1 MNTPQDPSS
10 SDVPVI
16 RRRRVVPSPDA
27 QTAAASLPERDAEPL
42 VEEDPDKKKLR
53 RNRAPTNPDFQPE
66 RIVLT
71 IKEAASAMGV
81 APSFIERA
89 VRHGTLRISRL
100 TPQIIRILP
109 EELREWALRT
119 RVDLSSENE
128 IPEDDE
134 G

>member
-1 MNTPQDPSS
+1 MNTPSNPAS
-10 SDVPVI
+10 SDVPVV
-16 RRRRVVPSPDA
+16 RRRRVVTSPDA
-27 QTAAASLPERDAEPL
+27 TAAASLPERDAEPL
-42 VEEDPDKKKLR
+42 VEEESDKKKLR

-89 VRHGTLRISRL
+89 VRLGTLRISRL

-109 EELREWALRT
+109 EELREWAMRT
-119 RVDLSSENE
+119 RVELSVETE
-128 IPEDDE
+128 IVEDDE
-134 G
+134 D